1 MEAEHAMKMA
11 ASLENEVTEEMIRE
25 KVKEM
30 SEQSGFDSES
40 LISVREKLSEHFQ
53 HDLSGPP
60 YKDWVKDA
68 VIDNLRGA
76 PVAAQLRRQAVPKKG
91 QGVGRGYVA
100 GKGTGK
106 GKGKRRPTPEPAPAP
121 SPAPAPEPGSG
132 ENLIYQ
138 IDVLE
143 KENARLSDELNSC
156 HRAMAAARAAS
167 LAGPVTLAT
176 PVAFATPVEGRVVAA
191 DSPIGGAAGGANG
204 DGPKT
209 QGWTILHQVDSYP
222 GDNFKTFQSIREGMN
237 QVGPMDGLGSRT
249 PGGFTW
255 CLGRA
260 WLRKYNGIQILEDA
274 SNEGALYVNAI
285 EYGCLVYLAPGLEV
299 QRIVNKVNDKQ
310 YRVTFLDERDVTAFT
325 MHGGKKKLI
334 AEGGGGQGG
343 GSRFK
348 KKSKHRKSKRRTKK
362 RRTRKRRTKRTKR
375 NRRTRRTKRRT
386 RRSY

>member
-30 SEQSGFDSES
+30 SEQSGFDQGT
-40 LISVREKLSEHFQ
+40 LRSVRDKLSEHFQ
-53 HDLSGPP
+53 QDFRFYP
-60 YKDWVKDA
+60 YKEWSRLALLGVTGGDA
-68 VIDNLRGA
+68 VFAAGRPLKRGKA
-76 PVAAQLRRQAVPKKG
+76 KG

-100 GKGTGK
+100 GKGT

-249 PGGFTW
+249 PGGFSW